1 MALQGLPIAVFGL
14 VAIILAALLVG
25 YRYARNRAIRRLL
38 ISGMVFLLVS
48 ALVLAVTFIPE
59 WTGIAPDDSIFLLSV
74 QIAHVLWWLA
84 LAGMAIRASDVL
96 LWRGLFGGQT
106 VPKLLKDV
114 LGAIYYIVALFAIVA
129 FVFEQPVTGLLAT
142 SGVVA
147 VVLGFAL
154 QNTLSDVFSGIALN
168 MEHPYR
174 QGDWIRLDTGF
185 EGEVVEINWRATHL
199 RSREDTEIVQ
209 PNSGMATARIV
220 NFHYPDRGYAFN
232 VQVRVAYKVPPA
244 RVKSAL
250 KAAALACERIK
261 RHPGPIPRILRFEES
276 FILYDLK
283 VWVSDFAEHP
293 DHVDELMTS
302 IWEHMRWAGITAAF
316 PQRDIHIFEEK
327 ERDETESLAVS
338 ELLDRVDLFASL
350 EMEEKVELASDLDQK
365 HVRAGTRIVEQGA
378 EGQSLYIVA
387 EGLMEV
393 RVRFD
398 DGGPD
403 RKVAQIGPGDFFGEM
418 SLLTGAPRSAT
429 VICLTDSVIYKIE
442 KVHLEP
448 ILKARPLI
456 AESLVSL
463 LSLRQ
468 EATKALAD
476 GDDGNALDSQ
486 QVDTSYTEQMLSRIR
501 SFFQLHH

>member
-1 MALQGLPIAVFGL
+1 MALQGLPIALLGL
-14 VAIILAALLVG
+14 FAIVVAILLAG
-25 YRYARNRAIRRLL
+25 YRYTSNRPVRRLL
-38 ISGMVFLLVS
+38 ASGIMFVVVS
-48 ALVLAVTFIPE
+48 ALVLIATYIPR
-59 WTGIAPDDSIFLLSV
+59 WTDIAPEHAISLLTV

-84 LAGMAIRASDVL
+84 LASVSIRASDVL

-232 VQVRVAYKVPPA
+232 IQVRVDYKVPPV

-250 KAAALACERIK
+250 KAAALACENIK
-261 RHPGPIPRILRFEES
+261 RHPGPIPRILSFEES
-276 FILYDLK
+276 FVMYDLK
-283 VWVSDFAEHP
+283 VWVSDFARHP
-293 DHVDELMTS
+293 DHVDSLMTS

-316 PQRDIHIFEEK
+316 PQRDIHIFEDK
-327 ERDETESLAVS
+327 ERDETASLAVS
-338 ELLDRVDLFASL
+338 ELLDRVDLFTSL
-350 EMEEKVELASDLDQK
+350 EKEEKAELASGLDQK
-365 HVRAGTRIVEQGA
+365 HVRSGQRIVEQGA
-378 EGQSLYIVA
+378 EGSSLFVVA
-387 EGLMEV
+387 EGLLEV

-398 DGGPD
+398 DDGPE

-429 VICLTDSVIYKIE
+429 VVTLTESVIYKIE

-456 AESLVSL
+456 AESLVAL

-468 EATKALAD
+468 EATKAVGE
-476 GDDGNALDSQ
+476 GDDGEALDSQ
-486 QVDTSYTEQMLSRIR
+486 KLDSGYAEQMLHRIR
-501 SFFQLHH
+501 NFFQLHH